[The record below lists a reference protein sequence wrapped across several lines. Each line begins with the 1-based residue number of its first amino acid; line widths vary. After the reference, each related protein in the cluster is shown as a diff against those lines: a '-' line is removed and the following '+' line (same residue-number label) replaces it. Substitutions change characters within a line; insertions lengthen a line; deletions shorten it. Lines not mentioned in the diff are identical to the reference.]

1 METKKL
7 TCCDLMVGDI
17 ICYCKEN
24 NYVTKVESIHNTGH
38 ASVSDEYCIKCFR
51 DRKDPLYDKNPIDFF
66 NVEILHP
73 ISLTAEILEKNGF
86 TRLGTKYILEGEHF
100 ALDNPSNPNNY
111 LDNYWL
117 RISINAVNIE
127 YVHELQRA
135 LRFLKID
142 KNIAL

>member
-7 TCCDLMVGDI
+7 TCCDIMVGDWVMAK
-17 ICYCKEN
+17 KEPIRIATPFGN
-24 NYVTKVESIHNTGH
+24 ETVLHQLTIYGYT
-38 ASVSDEYCIKCFR
+38 SDGAKAGPFLETE
-51 DRKDPLYDKNPIDFF
+51 LSPI
-66 NVEILHP
+66 P
-73 ISLTAEILEKNGF
+73 LTAEILEKNGF